1 MKSGGSYCMCLIL
14 SGFHKDR
21 QFGCKDM
28 FAGSGFEPDLSVRS
42 LLYRRKAGAGIPRKR
57 LVYG

>member
-1 MKSGGSYCMCLIL
+1 MCLIL